1 MLTDG
6 KAGDEQQCL
15 GVATLLSPSPEIRR
29 VSPRIPW
36 VWLMPFG
43 PIDPK
48 DKPGRPDSPLAPPF
62 PDCVIASG
70 RRAVPYLRA
79 IKAASKGQTFTVF
92 LKDPRTGA
100 GAADLIWVP
109 EHDELHA
116 DNVLRTLTP
125 PHRVS
130 KQRLT
135 AARLA
140 PDPRLTDL
148 SSPRL
153 AIVVGGNSKHHRFTD
168 ADIESFVEKLE
179 TVTASGVTLMVTASR
194 RTPESLR
201 AALERIVRERGGFL
215 WDGTGNNPY
224 VDILA
229 LADAVVVT
237 ADSYNMLGEAAATGV
252 PLLVFEP
259 SGGHRKLSFYLD
271 KLTTYGA
278 ARPFT
283 GRLEG
288 DPYPPLDSTPFIA
301 DQIRSAIARHR
312 NALGLSSAANS
323 QDS

>member
-15 GVATLLSPSPEIRR
+15 GVAALLSQSPEIRR
-29 VSPRIPW
+29 VAPRTPW

-48 DKPGRPDSPLAPPF
+48 DKPNRSGSPISPPF
-62 PDCVIASG
+62 PDCAIASG

-79 IKAASKGQTFTVF
+79 IKAASKGRTFTVF

-100 GAADLIWVP
+100 HAADLIWVP

-130 KQRLT
+130 KQRIA
-135 AARLA
+135 AARHN
-140 PDPRLTDL
+140 PDPRIAGL
-148 SSPRL
+148 SSPRI
-153 AIVVGGNSKHHRFTD
+153 AVVVGGNSKHHRFTD
-168 ADIESFVEKLE
+168 ADIDSLVEKLE
-179 TVTASGVTLMVTASR
+179 TVAKSGVSLMITASR
-194 RTPESLR
+194 RTPDALR
-201 AALERIVRERGGFL
+201 DALERIAREHRGFL
-215 WDGTGNNPY
+215 WDGSGDNPY
-224 VDILA
+224 VDLLA

-259 SGGHRKLSFYLD
+259 SGGHRKLSLYLD
-271 KLTTYGA
+271 KLTAYGA
-278 ARPFT
+278 TRPFT
-283 GRLEG
+283 GQIEG
-288 DPYPPLDSTPFIA
+288 ERYPPLDSTPFIA
-301 DQIRSAIARHR
+301 DQIRDALARHR
-312 NALGLSSAANS
+312 SALGLSSAA
-323 QDS
+323 DT